1 MSNHPSDNT
10 KGRLLRRA
18 LAGLLTLAL
27 MLGLLPAS
35 AFTAHAASWAD
46 PYVQTLV
53 DWGVMRGDIGGNMAP
68 DRSITRAEF
77 VTMMNRAYGY
87 TKLGGHPFTD
97 VRVRDW
103 YSEDIDIAYNIGYFK
118 GTSDTTA
125 SPNASLTREQAA
137 VLLARNM
144 MLQETVGETL
154 GFSDTRRLS
163 DWSRGLVGAA
173 AANGIISGYE
183 DGSFQ
188 PMRNITRGE
197 VAAMLVRAIGTPVQ
211 SAGDH
216 ALGNVYGNVTVNAS
230 GVKLRDGVIAG
241 NLYLTGGIDLGDVLL
256 ENVTV
261 LGEIVVSGGGESNS
275 SQSSIILRNVVADK
289 MIVDSIG
296 DQFVT
301 IRAEG
306 NTDIPTTTVRTNAY
320 VDDSSLPGYGL
331 SYIELD
337 GEEGALYQLAGNI
350 KEAVNKTPGSDLQ
363 IVQGIADKVT
373 VDEKA
378 TGSSVLV
385 DGDAQVGE
393 LNLDTGTDVTGT
405 GDIKDLNVGSS
416 GSTVEQLP
424 DNIVIRPGINADI
437 AGSNMNS
444 TQGAESS
451 ADPKLLAG
459 YPAVRKIAPQS
470 AELVFRVN
478 KPGTIYWAVSAVADG
493 SVSEADLLEP
503 PVYGNKVLASGK
515 ISATAA
521 NTDYTA
527 AVNRL
532 TSAGSYYVTAM
543 LVDGRDQHSPIKVTS
558 FSTPDNSVPAF
569 ATGYPV
575 MTLRTTEIAQATV
588 MTTKSCLLYYA
599 LLPAGAKAPTEQE
612 FKSAAIP
619 GNLGYGS
626 QSVTKNVTIPINVN
640 NQPLEEKTNYVVYF
654 WLVDHDGAQ
663 KSRVVALPFT
673 TLDETPPIVTDAKQL
688 FSNTTPGVDSIQ
700 VEYTIDEPADF
711 VWAIVTEGQHMNH
724 QFLDWKE
731 DRLEPGNADRST
743 LEFESPVEE
752 QAAKV
757 QLASGAGAL
766 LSGTYSGNS
775 PLTIR
780 DAKLLFQNAK
790 TSSFV
795 LYYMADD
802 NATNTGNLS
811 EQIKALRVRTLDTTP
826 PDASLRFNSD
836 GAMVDKDPQS
846 DADVHIVFTEQ
857 VKGTQTKDKDIF
869 LNLYQ
874 DVLNAEKE
882 LENAEN
888 TDAANEA
895 TAKINSARNAMA
907 KALDTY
913 IELHQAAAPPTTNKV
928 TVLGENDTPPTEG
941 SWIDWRKAEIAMVD
955 DGSGSLEII
964 LPGVKTSEDGSVD
977 RSGAGIQLEGGV
989 AYYFRFRD
997 IYDLA
1002 YPAGNSLVR
1011 TGKDP
1016 YYLPFTTSFAK
1027 INVTETENWEIKL
1040 PAPAEAD
1047 LKRIISFLAEPV
1059 GEEQVGADVY
1069 WDMLIWSNTSMNF
1082 SLYSRPKGGTN
1093 NDWQPIGK
1101 ATGITVTPGDGFAF
1115 AGLRQR
1121 IDAPTTGAPA
1131 YELLREF
1138 KDQEFAIYINSLEG
1152 NSDAATWNY
1161 PDLQVRVS
1169 FVAGT
1174 RGKLSTPNLASGT
1187 QNNYDTALNNGVARV
1202 EEPSPCYIKKPIQI
1216 TSAPGIEAASVE
1228 VSDTSATLKVRLD
1241 KDGYLYYLLLPMTQM
1256 WQPGTGGAGEVLIN
1270 NGNTPL
1276 TEDLVNKISRFDMY
1290 YGPEAKDAKGELL
1303 VPKGAGNRPSVP
1315 GILGSSDITTY
1326 TPGVPVTIPNQDQV
1340 TNGRIKDLYPQG
1352 SMPAV
1357 DRPAAPGHSQIEI
1370 KLTDQLEPNTVYY
1383 VFFVTRSA
1391 TAIYSEDPLCLR
1403 FTTTE
1408 PQRPTINV
1416 DGGGGTTVNITV
1428 DRTTD
1433 LTYILARNG
1442 EEGQLFKEMFS
1453 TWADPDTWYS
1463 SSNSDWT
1470 APPQG
1475 SGIGTW
1481 TYKEYNFT
1489 YTQNGGDITKMS
1501 VVDAM
1506 ATPCYKGSA
1515 MSKDNY
1521 VGSVF
1526 DVFATT
1532 NAKNTFQSTIV
1543 GANISDSSIAD
1554 KGEMTCNAKP
1564 ATNSKTFTGLDTGFY
1579 TFLCVGKSAKGSGY
1593 AFRAYYSV
1601 RVEDSKHPTV
1611 IAISQNTTADSTGNT
1626 EGFVKI
1632 FLNEALYFIDIS
1644 DSSRRDPQVVDSCQS
1659 HGKKTQDDAWALG
1672 DILRASSTSGTAT
1685 IQGLVTTHSKPVDK
1699 APQEIQINFEDIRAG
1714 GEISFIFDLGLT
1726 NSGGKGYRD
1735 QLRVVF
1741 VMTATEIDPTQN
1753 EMNKRYRY
1761 EAKLKSITTPEWDA
1775 VTK

>member
-18 LAGLLTLAL
+18 LAGILTLAL

-125 SPNASLTREQAA
+125 SPNDTLTREQAA

-197 VAAMLVRAIGTPVQ
+197 VAAMLVRAIGTPIQ

-216 ALGNVYGNVTVNAS
+216 ALGNVYGNVTVNTS
-230 GVKLRDGVIAG
+230 GVKLRDGVIVG

-261 LGEIVVSGGGESNS
+261 LGEIIVSGGGESNS

-331 SYIELD
+331 SFIELD

-350 KEAVNKTPGSDLQ
+350 KEVVNKTPGSDLQ

-378 TGSSVLV
+378 TDSSVLV

-405 GDIKDLNVGSS
+405 GDIKDLNVGSA

-424 DNIVIRPGINADI
+424 DNIVIRPGIDADI
-437 AGSNMNS
+437 AGSNMDS

-527 AVNRL
+527 AVSRL
-532 TSAGSYYVTAM
+532 TSGGSYYVTAM

-569 ATGYPV
+569 APGYPV

-626 QSVTKNVTIPINVN
+626 QSVTKNVTIPININ

-724 QFLDWKE
+724 QFLDWKDDPLE
-731 DRLEPGNADRST
+731 AGSSDRFT
-743 LEFESPVEE
+743 LIFDSPTDL

-757 QLASGAGAL
+757 QLASGQGAL
-766 LSGTYSGNS
+766 VSGTYTGNS

-780 DAKLLFQNAK
+780 DAKLLFENAK

-795 LYYMADD
+795 LYYIADD

-811 EQIKALRVRTLDTTP
+811 EEIKGLRVRTLDTTP

-888 TDAANEA
+888 TEDANEA

-907 KALDTY
+907 KVLDTY

-928 TVLGENDTPPTEG
+928 TVLGENDPPPAEG

-964 LPGVKTSEDGSVD
+964 LPGVKTNEDGTVD

-1027 INVTETENWEIKL
+1027 INVEESDSWEIEIPGL
-1040 PAPAEAD
+1040 DAD
-1047 LKRIISFLAEPV
+1047 RKRIISFLAEPV
-1059 GEEQVGADVY
+1059 GQEQVGQDVY
-1069 WDMLIWSNTSMNF
+1069 WDMLIWTNTTMEF
-1082 SLYSRPKGGTN
+1082 SLYSRPKGGDNTVWTKVGG
-1093 NDWQPIGK
+1093 D
-1101 ATGITVTPGDGFAF
+1101 TRITVMPGDGFVF
-1115 AGLRQR
+1115 AGMCQKIMEVQPGKRPDYKKLR
-1121 IDAPTTGAPA
+1121 DFTD
-1131 YELLREF
+1131 REYVV
-1138 KDQEFAIYINSLEG
+1138 YINSLEG
-1152 NSDAATWNY
+1152 NTNAGSWNY

-1174 RGKLSTPNLASGT
+1174 QGKLSTPHLASGK
-1187 QNNYDTALNNGVARV
+1187 QNNYDTALSGGVARV
-1202 EEPSPCYIKKPIQI
+1202 EEPSPCYIKHPIEM
-1216 TSAPGIEAASVE
+1216 TAPPEILSGYPKIDVT
-1228 VSDTSATLKVRLD
+1228 DTSATITLSLDREGSVR
-1241 KDGYLYYLLLPMTQM
+1241 YLVTPMQEPIY
-1256 WQPGTGGAGEVLIN
+1256 Q
-1270 NGNTPL
+1270 GNTILDPL
-1276 TEDLVNKISRFDMY
+1276 NTILTNEEVIKITDFGMEYPPKSKNAPND
-1290 YGPEAKDAKGELL
+1290 LL
-1303 VPKGAGNRPSVP
+1303 VPKDVPQMLGGGATTYQP
-1315 GILGSSDITTY
+1315 GIEVSFPDEMK
-1326 TPGVPVTIPNQDQV
+1326 VTDGKV
-1340 TNGRIKDLYPQG
+1340 ADRHPQG
-1352 SMPAV
+1352 V
-1357 DRPAAPGHSQIEI
+1357 APEKGSAGSQSEFKID
-1370 KLTDQLEPNTVYY
+1370 LTDRLSANTVYY
-1383 VFFVTRSA
+1383 LFLITQS
-1391 TAIYSEDPLCLR
+1391 TTSETSVDPVCYR
-1403 FTTTE
+1403 FTTSE
-1408 PQRPTINV
+1408 PQRPTIQVRGGNKAV
-1416 DGGGGTTVNITV
+1416 DVYVDKTTQLDYFV
-1428 DRTTD
+1428 
-1433 LTYILARNG
+1433 AKNG
-1442 EEGQLFKEMFS
+1442 EEGSVFHEKFGPLVDKTQ
-1453 TWADPDTWYS
+1453 TWYS
-1463 SSNSDWT
+1463 DGDQNWSKSDKT
-1470 APPQG
+1470 TG
-1475 SGIGTW
+1475 YYS
-1481 TYKEYNFT
+1481 YKEYHFN
-1489 YTQNGGDITKMS
+1489 YQGDLAAMPVI
-1501 VVDAM
+1501 DAM
-1506 ATPCYKGSA
+1506 ATAVYQGSLDIDA
-1515 MSKDNY
+1515 NY
-1521 VGSVF
+1521 RGSVF
-1526 DVFATT
+1526 DLFASGD
-1532 NAKNTFQSTIV
+1532 AKQYYV
-1543 GANISDSSIAD
+1543 GIIQNSNVGDGKPQFPGTKTCTGPMSHANNIPF
-1554 KGEMTCNAKP
+1554 N
-1564 ATNSKTFTGLDTGFY
+1564 GLTPGSY
-1579 TFLCVGKSAKGSGY
+1579 TFVSTGKSDQGSGY
-1593 AFRAYYSV
+1593 AFRAYYSI
-1601 RVEDSKHPTV
+1601 RVTETPTHPTV
-1611 IAISQNTTADSTGNT
+1611 TASVNRGTDWGWDNLSGTIMLVFSDPLFFQVNDGTKTEKWKLDTGKDGNHPSAD
-1626 EGFVKI
+1626 K
-1632 FLNEALYFIDIS
+1632 
-1644 DSSRRDPQVVDSCQS
+1644 QKC
-1659 HGKKTQDDAWALG
+1659 LG
-1672 DILRASSTSGTAT
+1672 DIVSTTSKD
-1685 IQGLVTTHSKPVDK
+1685 LVVQTDSIHTKTG
-1699 APQEIQINFEDIRAG
+1699 PQ
-1714 GEISFIFDLGLT
+1714 
-1726 NSGGKGYRD
+1726 
-1735 QLRVVF
+1735 
-1741 VMTATEIDPTQN
+1741 
-1753 EMNKRYRY
+1753 
-1761 EAKLKSITTPEWDA
+1761 A
-1775 VTK
+1775 VTLNFTNFRANEKYYCIFSKGLCDTNEQGANHQLKLTFEVKTRLVDPDGGTPDDMYEYYIETTIETEDWDGTK